1 MRCVGGKGGHGWR
14 SFCATLTLFAAM
26 SVEVNAAPLAT
37 ASDIRSALR
46 TYVANHPHAE
56 VIVGVVD
63 GSETALYP
71 SNGRAANAPDDRT
84 VFQIGSITKTFTAT
98 LLAQMVQDG
107 EVALEDPISK
117 YLPAG
122 VTAPSFQGKAITLGA
137 LAEQNSGLPRLPPNF
152 APSHMSNPYADYTV
166 AQLYDAVSSVHLTR
180 APGQEWEYSN
190 FGVTLLGQLLANR
203 AQLSYADLVEKRIL
217 QPLGMNDTTV
227 VGTALSRAKLA
238 PGYGDDG
245 TEVPPWDFGSLGGAG
260 SIESDMHDML
270 IYLKANLAAPAGAL
284 GTAMAAAQMPRV
296 PIGLNGA
303 LQIGL
308 IWMTNIHSGNTWHD
322 GGTGGYR
329 SFIAF
334 DRAANRGVV
343 VLANV
348 GDDNIEQ
355 LATHLLAPTLVAAP
369 SGAAPVKE
377 PSPYSGV
384 YRLAPTFAITIY
396 KSAGRLYGQATG
408 QPAFELLPAGAHAF
422 SVAGVDARITFT
434 VDAAGRVTGL
444 TLHQNGADH
453 YAPRGP

>member
-1 MRCVGGKGGHGWR
+1 MANRVLSCRAFIVG
-14 SFCATLTLFAAM
+14 AALALVAIV
-26 SVEVNAAPLAT
+26 SREASAAPLAT
-37 ASDIRSALR
+37 ASDIRSALA
-46 TYVANHPHAE
+46 TYVANHPHSE
-56 VIVGVVD
+56 IIVGVVD
-63 GSETALYP
+63 GSGTNVYP
-71 SNGRAANAPDDRT
+71 SNGKAAPVPDDRT

-98 LLAQMVQDG
+98 LLAQMVGDG
-107 EVALEDPISK
+107 EVSLDDPISK

-122 VTAPSFQGKAITLGA
+122 VNAPAPQGKAITLGS

-152 APSHMSNPYADYTV
+152 APRHMSNPYADYTV
-166 AQLYDAVSSVHLTR
+166 AELYDAVSELHLTR
-180 APGQEWEYSN
+180 APGQAWEYSN

-203 AQLSYADLVEKRIL
+203 AQRSYADLIETRIL

-227 VGTALSRAKLA
+227 VGTTLSRAKLA
-238 PGYGDDG
+238 PGYADDG
-245 TEVPPWDFGSLGGAG
+245 TMAPPWDFGTLGGAG

-270 IYLKANLAAPAGAL
+270 IYLKANLAAPAGTL
-284 GTAMAAAQMPRV
+284 GAAMAAAQTPRV

-308 IWMTNIHSGNTWHD
+308 IWMTNTHSGYTWHD

-334 DRAANRGVV
+334 DRAANRGIV

-348 GDDNIEQ
+348 GDDDIEQ
-355 LATHLLAPTLVAAP
+355 LATHVLAPTLVPAP

-377 PSPYSGV
+377 PSPYGGV
-384 YRLAPTFAITIY
+384 YRLSPTFAITIY

-408 QPAFELLPAGAHAF
+408 QSAFELRPAGANTF
-422 SVAGVDARITFT
+422 SVVGVDARITFT

-453 YAPRGP
+453 YAPRAP